1 MEQPQIM
8 RCPFCEYFICRC
20 PDAELAELVTIKL
33 NRELAIKMVRPWY
46 LIKKREAEI
55 VRAAF
60 QTALDD
66 NEQ

>member
-1 MEQPQIM
+1 MNT
-8 RCPFCEYFICRC
+8 RKSC
-20 PDAELAELVTIKL
+20 DARTVNISYAGAPMTDMVNVKL
-33 NRELAIKMVRPWY
+33 NRELATKMVRPWY

-60 QTALDD
+60 QTALDN

>member
-1 MEQPQIM
+1 VNISFAGAPMTDM
-8 RCPFCEYFICRC
+8 
-20 PDAELAELVTIKL
+20 VTVKL
-33 NRELAIKMVRPWY
+33 NRELATKMVRPWY

>member
-1 MEQPQIM
+1 MNTRKSCAAPTANISSVGVPM
-8 RCPFCEYFICRC
+8 T
-20 PDAELAELVTIKL
+20 DMVNVKL
-33 NRELAIKMVRPWY
+33 NRELATKMVRPWY

-60 QTALDD
+60 QTALDN

>member
-1 MEQPQIM
+1 MTSHRSCAAHSVNISFAGVPM
-8 RCPFCEYFICRC
+8 T
-20 PDAELAELVTIKL
+20 DMVTVKL
-33 NRELAIKMVRPWY
+33 NRELATKMVRPWY

>member
-1 MEQPQIM
+1 MVVMADP
-8 RCPFCEYFICRC
+8 
-20 PDAELAELVTIKL
+20 VTIKL
-33 NRELAIKMVRPWY
+33 DRELATKMVRPWY

-60 QTALDD
+60 QTALEN

>member
-1 MEQPQIM
+1 MRTQTRMELM
-8 RCPFCEYFICRC
+8 T
-20 PDAELAELVTIKL
+20 DTVTIKL
-33 NRELAIKMVRPWY
+33 DRGLAEKMVRPWY

-60 QTALDD
+60 KTALEQT

>member
-1 MEQPQIM
+1 MT
-8 RCPFCEYFICRC
+8 
-20 PDAELAELVTIKL
+20 DTVNVKL
-33 NRELAIKMVRPWY
+33 NRELAGKMVRPWY